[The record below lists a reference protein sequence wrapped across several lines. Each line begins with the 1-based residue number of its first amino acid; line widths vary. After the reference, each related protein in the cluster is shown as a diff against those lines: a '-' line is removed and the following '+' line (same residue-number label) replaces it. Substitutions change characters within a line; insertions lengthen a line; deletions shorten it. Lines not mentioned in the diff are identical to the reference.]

1 MKKNIYLLILSLA
14 LFMPLFSCKTVPVK
28 LEPNMEEEIFFK
40 NAQEAMDQN
49 NYTLALYYYDVYLV
63 RYPENHQKTIGAEY
77 ERAFIY
83 YKMKDY
89 DYSKKLFNQILD
101 EYDNSPFAVM
111 FPERF
116 KILSQKVLEKIDDI
130 QNPQKNKDKKNN
142 GNEVPSQDDQ
152 QS

>member
-1 MKKNIYLLILSLA
+1 MTKKIYLLILPMA
-14 LFMPLFSCKTVPVK
+14 LILSLFSCASVPTE
-28 LEPNMEEEIFFK
+28 LDSNMQEEMFFK

-49 NYTLALYYYDVYLV
+49 QYNLALYYYEVYLV

-89 DYSKKLFNQILD
+89 DYSKLLFNRILD

-116 KILSQKVLEKIDDI
+116 KILSQKILDIIDEI
-130 QNPQKNKDKKNN
+130 QNPKKDKKDKAADSAAAQN
-142 GNEVPSQDDQ
+142 G
-152 QS
+152 